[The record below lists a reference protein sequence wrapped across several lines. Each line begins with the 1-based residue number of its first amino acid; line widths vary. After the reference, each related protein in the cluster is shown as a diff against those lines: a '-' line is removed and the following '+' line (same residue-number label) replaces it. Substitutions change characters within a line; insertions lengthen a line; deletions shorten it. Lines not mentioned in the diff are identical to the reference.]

1 MMIDNEDIIRDNADI
16 RINPDLTVN
25 GINAD
30 MISTLIT
37 RHQKTHERYMN
48 LINYYRGKHI
58 ILKREKLSEASAN
71 NKLVSNHA
79 KYITDMTTA
88 FFNGVPVEYL
98 ASEGYDI
105 EPLKNSYLEQTI
117 SALDTK
123 LAKNS
128 SICGRAYELIYAN
141 NNSQPRS
148 AFIEPINGFIVYDDS
163 AEHNKLFG
171 VYYYNHLNINGGK
184 GNSEVLAVD
193 DRTRMTFKGT
203 TSSFNNLILSKSEP
217 HYFGGVPMVE
227 YLNNDEAQGDFEQ
240 VISIID
246 AYNIVMSDRV
256 NDKEQ
261 FVDAIL
267 FLTGVLISENTAR
280 KLKEERILEAEPDA
294 KAEYLSKS
302 LTEADI
308 EILRK
313 ALKEDI
319 QRFSMVPDLSDEQFA
334 GNLSGV
340 AIQYKLLGFQQH
352 VKNKE
357 PLFSKGLRERFELYN
372 NFLKRKR
379 KMSVVPPHRVDIKFS
394 RNLPSNDLEISQV
407 VNNLKNTV
415 SDETLLSIVPCVTD
429 AKEERKLMVQQKI
442 DEIKQR
448 ITEENMRLS
457 ATGFDDNK
465 SKIDEIE
472 EADDE

>member
-1 MMIDNEDIIRDNADI
+1 MMKDNADI
-16 RINPDLTVN
+16 RIDAELIKD
-25 GINAD
+25 GISPNV
-30 MISTLIT
+30 ISVLID
-37 RHQKTHERYMN
+37 RHRQTHERYIK
-48 LINYYRGKHI
+48 LKEYYQGEHA
-58 ILKREKLSEASAN
+58 ILHREKISEYSVN
-71 NKLVSNHA
+71 NKLVANHA

-88 FFNGVPVEYL
+88 FFNGVPVEYMV
-98 ASEGYDI
+98 SEGFDI
-105 EPLKNSYLEQTI
+105 EPIKNSYLEQTI
-117 SALDTK
+117 SALDSK
-123 LAKNS
+123 LAKNA
-128 SICGRAYELIYAN
+128 SICGRAYELVYSN
-141 NNSQPRS
+141 SDSQPRS
-148 AFIEPINGFIVYDDS
+148 TFIQPTNGFVVYDDS
-163 AEHNKLFG
+163 AEQNKLFG
-171 VYYYNHLNINGGK
+171 VYYYNHIKLNGSLGK
-184 GNSEVLAVD
+184 SEVLVVD
-193 DRTRMTFKGT
+193 RNQQYTFKGKS
-203 TSSFNNLILSKSEP
+203 SSFSNLVPDKTEA
-217 HYFGGVPMVE
+217 HYFGKVPMIE

-240 VISIID
+240 VSLLID
-246 AYNIVMSDRV
+246 AYNIIMSDRV

-267 FLTGVLISENTAR
+267 FLMGVIISPKTAK
-280 KLKEERILEAEPDA
+280 KLKEERILEASPDA

-372 NFLKRKR
+372 NYLNIK
-379 KMSVVPPHRVDIKFS
+379 SHVPIVPPHRVDIKFN

-415 SDETLLSIVPCVTD
+415 SDETLLSIVSFVTD
-429 AKEERKLMVQQKI
+429 AKEERELMVKQKLE
-442 DEIKQR
+442 EIEQR
-448 ITEENMRLS
+448 IKEENMRLT
-457 ATGFDDNK
+457 ATGFDDDER
-465 SKIDEIE
+465 KIDKLEVT
-472 EADDE
+472 DDE